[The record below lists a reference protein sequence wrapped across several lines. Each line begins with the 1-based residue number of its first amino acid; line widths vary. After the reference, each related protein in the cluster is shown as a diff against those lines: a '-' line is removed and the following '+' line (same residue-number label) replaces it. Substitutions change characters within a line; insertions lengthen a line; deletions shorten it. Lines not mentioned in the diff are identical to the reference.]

1 MNKKY
6 NEYYFAAL
14 ADEAGL
20 LKAESA
26 KISKRLAVIKKTFD
40 DNGVTEADGEFY
52 RATFSLAERINQHWK
67 DLALSLKPSRQKL
80 TAFKTTDNVA
90 TFKVVALKS

>member
-1 MNKKY
+1 MKRNY
-6 NEYYFAAL
+6 NQMYFAAL

-26 KISKRLAVIKKTFD
+26 KVSKRLAEIKSEFAAH
-40 DNGVTEADGEFY
+40 NVTESDGQFY
-52 RATFSLAERINQHWK
+52 RATFSVADRINQHWK
-67 DLALSLKPSRQKL
+67 ALALSLNPSRQKL